1 MMLHM
6 LIFCSL
12 LLPLLSSY
20 SPLIGA
26 TLFFIF
32 NVLTVLFLI
41 KLVLL
46 LLLHFLDSFLPP
58 RPRLRKMY
66 GQLLPL
72 PRPRLARL
80 ARRHRRA
87 RPAAARRVPA
97 LPLHTPHTTCTA
109 H

>member
-58 RPRLRKMY
+58 RPRLRKTY

-72 PRPRLARL
+72 RRRALARL